1 MLASPGN
8 EEAHR
13 SSMKTICNWVG
24 SNASGAQVKN
34 WENSCGE
41 MFLKDTCWHL
51 SAGCSQV
58 HRLLQRG
65 WIAPHSA
72 VCKEL
77 FSSPGIICGSV
88 WWGIYSFWH
97 GGEKWEHLK
106 GLICHSLSWEGKKM
120 YYHRGHWPWSTRAWV
135 IVHRFH
141 ASLRFTA
148 KAGAL
153 VNEAHLHH
161 KSIPSHNDAAMF
173 RLWHTAHRTSGR
185 DTPSGLGDGTMRSMN
200 IAECKL
206 ATLQNKLYT
215 SHLIYSHF
223 WFHGRSNLQ

>member
-1 MLASPGN
+1 MLIEYFGST
-8 EEAHR
+8 
-13 SSMKTICNWVG
+13 SSAG
-24 SNASGAQVKN
+24 SQARATRRRIAQVWKPSVIELAATRLERRWKN

-65 WIAPHSA
+65 WIPPHSA

-77 FSSPGIICGSV
+77 FSSPGIICGST

-120 YYHRGHWPWSTRAWV
+120 YYHRGHWPWSLGYCAPLSCNSA
-135 IVHRFH
+135 VH
-141 ASLRFTA
+141 S
-148 KAGAL
+148 
-153 VNEAHLHH
+153 
-161 KSIPSHNDAAMF
+161 KSRRVLS
-173 RLWHTAHRTSGR
+173 RTKHICIIKHYR
-185 DTPSGLGDGTMRSMN
+185 R
-200 IAECKL
+200 
-206 ATLQNKLYT
+206 
-215 SHLIYSHF
+215 
-223 WFHGRSNLQ
+223 